1 MSGGFGRKPGPH
13 LTLESWSPRGDFRTK
28 SGGTWKNGDSDASGG
43 RAFGETLNGVTWSR
57 PAASST
63 SDLTTPLLGRS
74 APAPLTFL
82 MLRTPHTPPQ
92 ALCPCCSHH
101 PVGRKSRRTQEG
113 GQECQARELALQG
126 LRRPLT
132 SRDRAAVQGLDLPRV
147 LGAQAQ
153 KVIN

>member
-101 PVGRKSRRTQEG
+101 LESESPLLCPQMPSLTTLSYTDNVLLGLPVAFPSPSFTVYLPTRT
-113 GQECQARELALQG
+113 
-126 LRRPLT
+126 
-132 SRDRAAVQGLDLPRV
+132 RAS
-147 LGAQAQ
+147 
-153 KVIN
+153 